1 MIIREKDFFHRI
13 IHNMDY
19 CLIFAVMILLVIGFT
34 AIYSSASNCIMT
46 SFKYI
51 SVQFT
56 ALGLGFIAFIML
68 ASFNYQYYEHTY
80 KFIYTLSIILLSS
93 VLIFG
98 SVKRGTK
105 GWFDFGFIAFQ
116 PVEIAKIMFIL
127 VLASILNRKKV
138 KKGLF
143 LIHIF
148 LAFFGHLLFIM
159 LQPDFSSTLSYFPI
173 TLVLLFVSG
182 IDLFYLFCVIILCFF
197 AMSIPLVKIFL
208 LQMEFLQ
215 NSVFIANFI
224 VSLKNSLTM
233 IYIIVII
240 ILFIMSC
247 WWFLQKLRIKISI
260 IYPLILCISILLGC
274 MASVFIE
281 KSLKDYQKK
290 RLIVF
295 LNPKIDPKSSGYNIT
310 QSKIAIGSGKLFGKG
325 FKNGTQT
332 QLGFLPEQHT
342 DFIFSVIGEEG
353 GWIMSQLTL
362 IFYWIFIWRSLII
375 SKEARD
381 KYGSFVALGLASMF
395 TFYAVINIGMV
406 MGIMPVTGIP
416 LPFLS
421 YGGSSIFSSLC
432 AIGILC
438 SISIRKHTYY

>member
-1 MIIREKDFFHRI
+1 
-13 IHNMDY
+13 MDY